1 MARESILENGRH
13 KYDQSDQTKNPT
25 WQKDS
30 RMLNQARTIFLKL
43 SSQKNSVMK
52 QAYKTLD
59 VNKSRQ
65 DPVFNVQSIVT
76 FRKKSINLII
86 RWVN

>member
-1 MARESILENGRH
+1 
-13 KYDQSDQTKNPT
+13 
-25 WQKDS
+25 
-30 RMLNQARTIFLKL
+30 
-43 SSQKNSVMK
+43 MK

>member
-43 SSQKNSVMK
+43 SS
-52 QAYKTLD
+52 
-59 VNKSRQ
+59 
-65 DPVFNVQSIVT
+65 
-76 FRKKSINLII
+76 
-86 RWVN
+86 